1 MRILVDITRTV
12 HHTDGNTISL
22 KRAKKVFRLVP
33 LYYRPQFIIEYL
45 SVLDPQCVCFEPGIG
60 RQRRQPQR
68 FTQAPVHIRR
78 GRGKSKPFLVF
89 SLINVVGS
97 DEGVDIRSEEH
108 TSELQ
113 SLMRI
118 SYAVFCLK
126 HKNKHN
132 MLNQ

>member
-97 DEGVDIRSEEH
+97 DEGVDISMPFAHLHRQIRSEEH

-118 SYAVFCLK
+118 SYAV
-126 HKNKHN
+126 
-132 MLNQ
+132 